1 MTLTLLIVLAG
12 LALLVA
18 GAELL
23 VRGASTMA
31 RAVGMHVNW
40 LAVWRMSS
48 SERETFART
57 GPVVRRQH
65 PRQK

>member
-1 MTLTLLIVLAG
+1 MTLTLFMFAAG

-23 VRGASTMA
+23 VRGASTLA
-31 RAVGMHVNW
+31 RAVGMYVDW
-40 LAVWRMSS
+40 LAVLRMSS
-48 SERETFART
+48 SERETFAET
-57 GPVVRRQH
+57 GQAVRRQH

>member
-1 MTLTLLIVLAG
+1 MTLTLFMVAAG
-12 LALLVA
+12 RALLVA

-31 RAVGMHVNW
+31 RAVGMHVDW

-48 SERETFART
+48 SERETFAET
-57 GPVVRRQH
+57 GQAVRRQH